1 MKKLF
6 IVSCF
11 CICIIPS
18 QAQLFKKLKDK
29 VNKTVDKAV
38 GNDKPQTETEKK
50 EDAATSEYSDVTENN
65 EKPIFVDVAPAN
77 GKMILKLKKGDR
89 FWGGYIAIKGQPKK
103 SAANANVLDSITARV
118 GSFYTDGEISNYA
131 IYFDSQRFLN
141 DSSIIPLRPTFIS
154 YDVNKTPF
162 FSSTKGKAGT
172 ADPMAAMAAVKAK
185 GNNVTKEDE
194 AKFAKTAF
202 GQITQPTFS
211 FKHNGKT
218 YGPFDGIGE
227 KMLVFKSMTDGKPT
241 QKFYG
246 LGSESYIGNEGVG
259 YNALVQTE
267 KGIVRLKDCGLTALT
282 YPNSFMAMA
291 QGKDVNIF
299 SNGKTVPIIKIV
311 GIENSMYSAIANG
324 GKYFSEIYGTD
335 SGQVVGIVTEIDKTN
350 HMGKTPVEAIIN
362 YKTVLKYP
370 VEITKQNL
378 LLASNPAKSVLYK
391 MHTLYYADGSKE
403 TIDNTG
409 DAQLV
414 GFNGKEYI
422 VWFAMTKV
430 ADGHEIY
437 LCQKELK

>member
-11 CICIIPS
+11 CICILPS

-50 EDAATSEYSDVTENN
+50 EDAASSEYSDDTENN

-89 FWGGYIAIKGQPKK
+89 FWGGYITIKGQPKK

-131 IYFDSQRFLN
+131 IYFNGQRFLN

-154 YDVNKTPF
+154 YDINKTPF
-162 FSSTKGKAGT
+162 FSSTEGKAGT
-172 ADPMAAMAAVKAK
+172 PDPTAAMAAVKAK

-194 AKFAKTAF
+194 AEFAKTAF

-211 FKHNGKT
+211 FRHNGKT
-218 YGPFDGIGE
+218 YGPFEGIAE
-227 KMLVFKSMTDGKPT
+227 KMLVLKSMTDGKPT
-241 QKFYG
+241 PKFYG
-246 LGSESYIGNEGVG
+246 LGSESYIGKEGLG

-282 YPNSFMAMA
+282 YPNGLMAMS
-291 QGKDVNIF
+291 QGKDINIF
-299 SNGKTVPIIKIV
+299 SNGKTVPVIKIA
-311 GIENSMYSAIANG
+311 GIETSIYNTKAGNKFIAQT
-324 GKYFSEIYGTD
+324 YGTD
-335 SGQVVGIVTEIDKTN
+335 SGRVVCILTQKDNTGLTYKNGVEVMID
-350 HMGKTPVEAIIN
+350 
-362 YKTVLKYP
+362 YKTMLIYS
-370 VEITKQNL
+370 VEITQKNL
-378 LLASNPAKSVLYK
+378 LVSRNPAKSVLYK
-391 MHTLYYADGSKE
+391 AHTLYYADGTKE
-403 TIDNTG
+403 TIDNVG

-422 VWFAMTKV
+422 VWFAMKKV
-430 ADGHEIY
+430 AEGHEIY
-437 LCQKELK
+437 VCQKELK